1 MSKSCLI
8 NPPTEEENK
17 AVLDEFFEEDRKRRN
32 EGREAVTTALPALDR
47 LCEVMRGRSG
57 QPYKVRALLYS
68 LWNGQPASLVEVVG
82 LDWEI
87 KKDLCAVIL
96 AFGCESGP
104 FCKGEPFSF
113 FYDAVAAAVKKA
125 GQFEWFLEE
134 FKEKEEA

>member
-1 MSKSCLI
+1 MSKSACII

-17 AVLDEFFEEDRKRRN
+17 AALDEFIAEDRKQRN
-32 EGREAVTTALPALDR
+32 EARESATAAMPAVDR

-68 LWNGQPASLVEVVG
+68 LWNGQPVSLVEVVG
-82 LDWEI
+82 LDWKI

-96 AFGCESGP
+96 AFGYESGP
-104 FCKGEPFSF
+104 FCKEEFSF
-113 FYDAVAAAVKKA
+113 FYDAVTAAVKRA

-134 FKEKEEA
+134 HKETE

>member
-1 MSKSCLI
+1 MSKSSCVI

-17 AVLDEFFEEDRKRRN
+17 AVLEEFFAEARKRRN
-32 EGREAVTTALPALDR
+32 EGREAVAAAIPALDR
-47 LCEVMRGRSG
+47 LCEVMKGRSG

-68 LWNGQPASLVEVVG
+68 LWNGQPAPLVEMCA

-87 KKDLCAVIL
+87 KRDFCAVIL

-113 FYDAVAAAVKKA
+113 FYDAVATAVKKRPRD
-125 GQFEWFLEE
+125 
-134 FKEKEEA
+134 K